1 MIRFAQ
7 ALIDGALVGLVY
19 GLIAIS
25 FVVIYRAS
33 QIVNLA
39 QGEVL
44 VIGALFVWTFTLGA
58 ASIFG
63 FRIPLAA
70 GLLLTVVA
78 CIALGLLLE
87 RLVFRPLI
95 GQPAFTIF
103 MASIALLVMLRGLAQ
118 LIWTAETRP
127 FPQILPS
134 GAFTLGP
141 FLFNT
146 RLLIGA
152 IATVGLTL
160 ALHVFF
166 TQSRHGLRLAAVAEN
181 HNTALSLGVSVR
193 SAIAIAWILGTI
205 VATLGAVVLLSG
217 RILSLD
223 VASIG
228 FKALPV
234 ALLGGL
240 ESVRGAPLAGLLIGI
255 GEQLAMSYLD
265 PLTNGVASNVL
276 PFAVMI
282 AVLLIRPQGLF
293 GWKKI
298 ERL

>member
-1 MIRFAQ
+1 MIKLLQ
-7 ALIDGALVGLVY
+7 TLLDGTMVGLVY
-19 GLIAIS
+19 GLVAIS

-33 QIVNLA
+33 KIVNLS

-44 VIGALFVWTFTLGA
+44 VFGALFLWTFTFGLKAIGWDVPLWVGLLITIVA
-58 ASIFG
+58 CVGFG
-63 FRIPLAA
+63 F
-70 GLLLTVVA
+70 V
-78 CIALGLLLE
+78 LE

-95 GQPAFTIF
+95 GQPAFAIF
-103 MASIALLVMLRGLAQ
+103 MASIALLVMLRGTAQ
-118 LIWTAETRP
+118 LIWTAENRP
-127 FPQILPS
+127 FPPLLPS
-134 GAFTLGP
+134 GALQFGP
-141 FLFNT
+141 FLFST

-152 IATVGLTL
+152 GFTIALTFL
-160 ALHVFF
+160 LHFFF
-166 TQSRHGLRLAAVAEN
+166 TRSRRGLRLAAVAED
-181 HNTALSLGVSVR
+181 HNTAQSLGVSVR

-205 VATLGAVVLLSG
+205 VATFGAIVLLSG
-217 RILSLD
+217 RIVSPE

-240 ESVRGAPLAGLLIGI
+240 ESIRGAPLAGALIGI
-255 GEQLAMSYLD
+255 GESLAMVYLD
-265 PLTNGVASNVL
+265 PITNGVASNVL

>member
-1 MIRFAQ
+1 VIKLLQVM
-7 ALIDGALVGLVY
+7 IDGGLVGLVY
-19 GLIAIS
+19 GLVAVS

-33 QIVNLA
+33 KIVNLA

-44 VIGALFVWTFTLGA
+44 VVGALLLWTFTLGA
-58 ASIFG
+58 AKFG
-63 FRIPLAA
+63 LQIPLVA
-70 GLLLTVVA
+70 G
-78 CIALGLLLE
+78 IALTLLGCVAFGLILE

-95 GQPAFTIF
+95 GQSPFAIF
-103 MASIALLVMLRGLAQ
+103 MASIALLVMLRGFAQ

-134 GAFTLGP
+134 GAITIGP
-141 FLFNT
+141 FLLST
-146 RLLIGA
+146 RLLIGGLFTLVL
-152 IATVGLTL
+152 AT
-160 ALHVFF
+160 ALHLFF
-166 TQSRHGLRLAAVAEN
+166 TRSRRGLRLAAVAED

-193 SAIAIAWILGTI
+193 AAIAIAWILGTV
-205 VATLGAVVLLSG
+205 VATCGAVVLLSG
-217 RILSLD
+217 RVVSLD

-228 FKALPV
+228 LKALPV

-240 ESVRGAPLAGLLIGI
+240 ESVRGAPLAGLLVGI
-255 GEQLAMSYLD
+255 GEALAMAYLD
-265 PLTNGVASNVL
+265 PFTNGVASNVL

-282 AVLLIRPQGLF
+282 GVLLIRPQGLF